1 MKIRKP
7 LLLLACLGGSTL
19 LAQTPPPILFQDD
32 FETAESDGTP
42 SIAIWGE
49 NALGN
54 NDDDQWVRVTNE
66 NSEEYF
72 GEADNNS
79 LHIYSN
85 DVNSAAHWI
94 TANNQ
99 FEGSSVVSVHFDFQ
113 RGNVA
118 GTNNPGLRL
127 GVNNPIFNNSSVHN
141 TIRIDQN
148 GFSGRPVIESN
159 TTYHAQIVYNNS
171 SSKVTYLGGKVAL
184 LPDSYDV
191 WLDGVRVMTNVQY
204 VQVTNP
210 ISLDTAITS
219 FAIGDWSDALSD
231 FRLDNLVIYD
241 GAYAVGEAPPTFEEQ
256 IIFSDDFAESEPQ
269 AEPNSMLAQPL
280 AETWKRGPTSV
291 NYPGNIIEVTSDN
304 SEVYFGEPDNNYL
317 RFFKDQGEP
326 GNLHLTAEDAFD
338 PASDLITIS
347 FDFYEP
353 SNVGGNAD
361 TFEIIPG
368 IKNSSSINRTHKV
381 VMSNGGIN
389 GRADLYQE
397 YEKNNTQIN
406 LNNSAFD
413 VTYLDGAVSLAA
425 DTFDVWV
432 NGRRVLQNAVNTTG
446 ISTSNPMAVGTPL
459 SSVQFIIWAGSTRHQ
474 EFFLDNVE
482 VFNYPHVENPD
493 LTVYPRFADDFSEPV
508 NEQPD
513 SAIWGAN
520 VAGHS
525 PPERI
530 LEVTDA
536 DSETYFGESGN
547 NYMRMFHDGGGTNL
561 TLNAQNRFSSE
572 VITIAFDFFEPADYG
587 DGSLVLRPGFGS
599 VPNSHRVHEITF
611 NNGNLSGVPDAY
623 LEGVKNRIEI
633 VMNNSPEHLSYLDG
647 EVTVASNSYDVWLNG
662 VLILNNHQY
671 RHGGTYEVG
680 RPLSSIQFA
689 IWNGNTQEFLIDYLE
704 VYEQIYI
711 PNPIE
716 IPDLPGR
723 PAIFADDFDGDSA
736 PWLDQNLWKH
746 FVEGEQPPARVV
758 EIANANSE
766 TYFGEPEN
774 GYLRI
779 YHSGSANRDL
789 FQNAQDAFDPSS
801 ILTISFDFYEPAGVG
816 NAPVTLRAGIGSVTT
831 AQSVHEVTFN
841 NGNLSGIA
849 DAYEENTTNNIQVV
863 INNGTSAESY
873 HESRISKTIASNSI
887 DIWLNGE
894 LILADHELEGA
905 LALGTALSSLQLG
918 IWGNGSNEL
927 LIDNLEV
934 FDYATAR
941 GSDAGDGITFADW
954 AAANLPEG
962 LRGPEDEDRKRVE

>member
-1 MKIRKP
+1 
-7 LLLLACLGGSTL
+7 
-19 LAQTPPPILFQDD
+19 
-32 FETAESDGTP
+32 
-42 SIAIWGE
+42 
-49 NALGN
+49 
-54 NDDDQWVRVTNE
+54 
-66 NSEEYF
+66 
-72 GEADNNS
+72 
-79 LHIYSN
+79 
-85 DVNSAAHWI
+85 
-94 TANNQ
+94 
-99 FEGSSVVSVHFDFQ
+99 
-113 RGNVA
+113 
-118 GTNNPGLRL
+118 
-127 GVNNPIFNNSSVHN
+127 
-141 TIRIDQN
+141 
-148 GFSGRPVIESN
+148 
-159 TTYHAQIVYNNS
+159 
-171 SSKVTYLGGKVAL
+171 
-184 LPDSYDV
+184 
-191 WLDGVRVMTNVQY
+191 
-204 VQVTNP
+204 
-210 ISLDTAITS
+210 
-219 FAIGDWSDALSD
+219 
-231 FRLDNLVIYD
+231 
-241 GAYAVGEAPPTFEEQ
+241 
-256 IIFSDDFAESEPQ
+256 
-269 AEPNSMLAQPL
+269 
-280 AETWKRGPTSV
+280 
-291 NYPGNIIEVTSDN
+291 
-304 SEVYFGEPDNNYL
+304 
-317 RFFKDQGEP
+317 
-326 GNLHLTAEDAFD
+326 
-338 PASDLITIS
+338 
-347 FDFYEP
+347 
-353 SNVGGNAD
+353 
-361 TFEIIPG
+361 
-368 IKNSSSINRTHKV
+368 
-381 VMSNGGIN
+381 
-389 GRADLYQE
+389 
-397 YEKNNTQIN
+397 
-406 LNNSAFD
+406 
-413 VTYLDGAVSLAA
+413 
-425 DTFDVWV
+425 
-432 NGRRVLQNAVNTTG
+432 
-446 ISTSNPMAVGTPL
+446 MAVGTPL

-530 LEVTDA
+530 LEVTDT
-536 DSETYFGESGN
+536 DSETYFGEPGN

-561 TLNAQNRFSSE
+561 TLNAQSRFNSE
-572 VITIAFDFFEPADYG
+572 VITIAFDFFEPAG
-587 DGSLVLRPGFGS
+587 HGEGNLVLRPGFGS
-599 VPNSHRVHEITF
+599 VPNSHRIHEITF
-611 NNGNLSGVPDAY
+611 SNGNLSGVPDVY

-647 EVTVASNSYDVWLNG
+647 EVTVASNTYDVWLNG
-662 VLILNNHQY
+662 VLVLNNHQY

-962 LRGPEDEDRKRVE
+962 LRGPEDDAAGDGIPNLVKFALGLDPLTPSRDGLPRTEIVSDNGEARLAIIGQIFNDAADVTVEPQVSNDLISWDPLEAEPEIIEVVGDITIIRVVDTETIDGNSRRFLRLNVIQN